1 MIHVISVSF
10 GGECM
15 MKRIDK
21 VYDYVKQHTESL
33 SATAYPAVSGVTTQ
47 EVSEALGIQRANAS
61 KDLNQLV
68 REGRLKKTDSRPVK
82 YISQMTVQ
90 YEPLTKPVKS
100 YRERSIVEKSQLMK
114 QTGLTSEKELKPY
127 DGEDIFK
134 KIIGSAGSMK
144 TPVEQAKAAILYPPK
159 GLNCLITGP
168 TGSGKTYFAHA
179 MFQFAKLKQ
188 VVDPEKEFV
197 VFNCADYAH
206 NPELLMSHLFGYAEG
221 AFTGATQAKNGIIH
235 EADGSILFLDEIHRL
250 PPEGQEMIFYF
261 MDHGTYARLGET
273 VKTHRADVRI
283 ICATTEN
290 PTSSL
295 LNTFVRRIPIIIQL
309 PNFNDRP
316 AKEKIDLLKVMV
328 SMEASRIQRRI
339 ALSEDVVK
347 ALIGSVSYGNV
358 GQLKSNV
365 QLVTARGFLNH
376 MDQPE
381 LAITIDELTDSIKEG
396 IMQLAN
402 DREALAELSKYLEPQ
417 MIVSPNESLVTMQV
431 DSYELPYNLYEII
444 GDKAALLKADGLD
457 QEVINNFITTDIN
470 VHLKSFYK
478 DHGFTFDTENKLA
491 EIVDQRIIDV
501 TKRIFNFARNKLAYS
516 FQPNFVYAMSL
527 HISSFLKRIQIGE
540 SPNHPLNENIRN
552 MVLDY
557 PLEFET
563 AKEIKTIIEDS
574 YQMEIPE
581 SESYYLAV
589 LLISLRENP
598 GAGRI
603 GIVVA
608 AHGNSTATSM
618 VQVVSQLLKVD
629 NLRGVDMPL
638 DMPPKE
644 AYRQIIEAVYEVNE
658 GNGVILLVDMGS
670 LGTFSE
676 EITRQTGIDVRTV
689 DMVTTPIV
697 LETARKTALIDTSL
711 DTLHDSLKNFHGYAD
726 IRQGKQNKMLPSLK
740 KRVIIAIC
748 ASGEGTARRMK
759 ELIEESVSPQTDLEL
774 EVIPLSIADMKE
786 KLPKIQEEYEIIAT
800 TGITDPKIAAPYIS
814 MEIFFSGEADTLIS
828 QLLIDSEMQVEVEEL
843 DEQAAKTIC
852 MNYIEQS
859 FTFINPK
866 KVIDPL
872 WQFAETVQNTLT
884 TPVNYTVY
892 INLIVHLAGALE
904 RVIRHDTL
912 TVPNNELENLTEDP
926 YYPAVKKAAAELNQT
941 FKINLPL
948 LEIYYIIQ
956 LIRNAQANQAEA
968 AEFDTLD

>member
-1 MIHVISVSF
+1 
-10 GGECM
+10 
-15 MKRIDK
+15 MKRIEK
-21 VYDYVKQHTESL
+21 IYDYVKRHTADLEPAAFSS
-33 SATAYPAVSGVTTQ
+33 SAGVTTQ
-47 EVSEALGIQRANAS
+47 EVSEALEIQRANAS

-68 REGRLKKTDSRPVK
+68 REGRLRKTEGRPVR
-82 YISQMTVQ
+82 YVVQ
-90 YEPLTKPVKS
+90 TIFQHQPLTKPVKS
-100 YRERSIVEKSQLMK
+100 YREKSLVDK
-114 QTGLTSEKELKPY
+114 QRPLIPATNNNTQKVAKKT
-127 DGEDIFK
+127 DQEDIFK
-134 KIIGSAGSMK
+134 KIIGSSGSMK

-179 MFQFAKLKQ
+179 MFQFAKLNQ
-188 VVDPEKEFV
+188 VIAADKEFV
-197 VFNCADYAH
+197 VFNCADYAN

-221 AFTGATQAKNGIIH
+221 AFTGATQAKDGIIH
-235 EADGSILFLDEIHRL
+235 EADGSILFLDEVHRL
-250 PPEGQEMIFYF
+250 PPEGQEIIFYF
-261 MDHGTYARLGET
+261 MDHGTYSRLGET
-273 VKTHRADVRI
+273 GKSRKADVRI

-290 PTSSL
+290 PTSTL

-316 AKEKIDLLKVMV
+316 ATEKIDLLKVMV

-376 MDQPE
+376 MDQEE
-381 LAITIDELTDSIKEG
+381 LTITIDELTDSIKEG
-396 IMQLAN
+396 IMQLAS
-402 DREALAELSKYLEPQ
+402 DREALAELSKYLEPK
-417 MIVSPNESLVTMQV
+417 MVVSPNESLVTMQV
-431 DSYELPYNLYEII
+431 DAYELPYNLYEII

-470 VHLKSFYK
+470 VHLKSFYR

-491 EIVDQRIIDV
+491 EIVDHRIIDV

-527 HISSFLKRIQIGE
+527 HISSFLKRIQVGE
-540 SPNHPLNENIRN
+540 NPNHPLNENIRN

-608 AHGNSTATSM
+608 AHGNSTASSM

-629 NLRGVDMPL
+629 NLSSVDMPL

-644 AYRQIIEAVYEVNE
+644 AYRQIVEAVYQVNE

-670 LGTFSE
+670 LGTFTE
-676 EITRQTGIDVRTV
+676 EIVRQTGIEVRTV

-711 DTLHDSLKNFHGYAD
+711 DTLHESLKNFHGYAD
-726 IRQGKQNKMLPSLK
+726 IRQGRAPKNVPTWK
-740 KRVIIAIC
+740 KRVMIAIC

-759 ELIEESVSPQTDLEL
+759 ELIEESVSPQTELEL
-774 EVIPLSIADMKE
+774 EVIPLSIADVKE
-786 KLPKIQEEYEIIAT
+786 QLPEIQKKYEIIAA
-800 TGITDPKIAAPYIS
+800 TGITDPKIEAPYIP
-814 MEIFFSGEADTLIS
+814 MEVFFSGEADAIIT
-828 QLLIDSEMQVEVEEL
+828 QLLMDSEMNVEIEEL
-843 DEQAAKTIC
+843 DEETAKAVCI
-852 MNYIEQS
+852 NYIEQS
-859 FTFINPK
+859 FTFINAK

-872 WQFAETVQNTLT
+872 WQFAETVQQALP
-884 TPVNYTVY
+884 TPVNYTVF
-892 INLIVHLAGALE
+892 INLVVHLAGALE
-904 RVIRHDTL
+904 RVIRNDTL
-912 TVPNNELENLTEDP
+912 TAPADEIEKLPQDP
-926 YYPAVKKAAAELNQT
+926 YYQAIKVAVTELDET
-941 FKINLPL
+941 FRVKLPS
-948 LEIYYIIQ
+948 LEVYYIIQ

-968 AEFDTLD
+968 DEFDTL